1 MAFQNSNQAYD
12 SPLAEINITPL
23 VDVMLVLLIIFMV
36 TAPLMTQGVNV
47 DLPQATTQAIKT
59 DKEDVILTINK
70 NGSVYLGTDTKSPFS
85 LDNLGAKLSTV
96 FAGKA
101 KKELYLRA
109 DKKIPYGTVVQVMAA
124 CKNAGVERMGMITE
138 AEAQLEEK

>member
-1 MAFQNSNQAYD
+1 MASKIQD
-12 SPLAEINITPL
+12 SDNELIAEINITPL

-59 DKEDVILTINK
+59 TKEDIILTINK
-70 NGSVYLGTDTKSPFS
+70 NGSLYLGSDTKTPFT
-85 LDNLGAKLSTV
+85 LENLESKLANAFS
-96 FAGKA
+96 GKD

-138 AEAQLEEK
+138 ADAQVEEK

>member
-1 MAFQNSNQAYD
+1 MASKIND
-12 SPLAEINITPL
+12 SQDDLIAEINITPL

-59 DKEDVILTINK
+59 EKEDVILTINK
-70 NGSVYLGTDTKSPFS
+70 NGSVFVGSETKNPIS
-85 LDNLGAKLSTV
+85 LDALPAKLNEL
-96 FAGKA
+96 FAGKE

-109 DKKIPYGTVVQVMAA
+109 DKKIPYGSVVQVMAA
-124 CKNAGVERMGMITE
+124 CKNAGVERMGMVTE
-138 AEAQLEEK
+138 AEAQPASE